1 MKRANLSDKIKQM
14 NIKEAT
20 NYWVKSSE
28 EDLKTAK
35 SLFDSKRYAHCLF
48 FCHLFIEKI
57 LKALIV
63 KSTKDNPLPIHSLPR
78 LSKDT
83 RIILSN
89 EQMLLLDEI
98 NEFNIRGRY
107 NDIKF
112 RFYKRATSEFTKKY
126 FDQAKKL
133 YLWLKKKL

>member
-1 MKRANLSDKIKQM
+1 M
-14 NIKEAT
+14 NIKQAVG
-20 NYWVKSSE
+20 YWIKSSE
-28 EDLKTAK
+28 EDFKTAK

-63 KSTKDNPLPIHSLPR
+63 KNTKDNPLPIHNLPR

-83 RIILSN
+83 GIIFSD

-98 NEFNIRGRY
+98 NEFNIRARY
-107 NDIKF
+107 NDVKF
-112 RFYKRATSEFTKKY
+112 RFYKKATPKFTKKY
-126 FDQAKKL
+126 FNRAKKL
-133 YLWLKKKL
+133 YLWLKKKS